1 MGKRDKME
9 MNQGLP
15 SNLEYIDILFNSQL
29 TNYKY
34 NGMYFIEDPKEREV
48 VFRFNYPNKS
58 LPDIIKDVRLA
69 IPHFCSK
76 KDSKQFSYAII
87 DLALQICDND
97 NLSLKYLFS
106 KIKERYDQ

>member
-48 VFRFNYPNKS
+48 VFRF
-58 LPDIIKDVRLA
+58 
-69 IPHFCSK
+69 
-76 KDSKQFSYAII
+76 
-87 DLALQICDND
+87 
-97 NLSLKYLFS
+97 
-106 KIKERYDQ
+106 

>member
-1 MGKRDKME
+1 MVCTSLR
-9 MNQGLP
+9 
-15 SNLEYIDILFNSQL
+15 IRR
-29 TNYKY
+29 
-34 NGMYFIEDPKEREV
+34 KEKWYSV
-48 VFRFNYPNKS
+48 FNYPNKS

-69 IPHFCSK
+69 ISHFCSK

>member
-34 NGMYFIEDPKEREV
+34 NGMYFIENPKEREV

-69 IPHFCSK
+69 ITHFSSK
-76 KDSKQFSYAII
+76 NNSKQISCAII

-97 NLSLKYLFS
+97 DFSLKYMFS